1 MLKNIC
7 LMGNADVKRIKIL
20 EAATRRFAH
29 FGMAK
34 TTMSEIAKDLNFSK
48 ALLYYYFPDK
58 NSLYS
63 AVFEYV
69 IDKMIEEIE
78 EVIDRGGNFEEI
90 MMYSIDMR
98 VKIINQYYNL
108 FEYTMKMVKELPD
121 ELERVFKESYLREV
135 EIIEKILQLG
145 VDAQEIHVDDL
156 NETARIL
163 LYSLFGMRMGILKD
177 MKNMLFPTKE
187 EFDHILSLQKKMMK
201 IFLNGLRYQRG

>member
-1 MLKNIC
+1 
-7 LMGNADVKRIKIL
+7 MGNADVKRIKIL

-69 IDKMIEEIE
+69 IDKMIEDLED
-78 EVIDRGGNFEEI
+78 VIAKGGNFEEI

-121 ELERVFKESYLREV
+121 ELEQVFKESYLREV
-135 EIIEKILQLG
+135 EIIEKILKIG
-145 VDAQEIHVDDL
+145 IVAGEIQVEDI

-201 IFLNGLRYQRG
+201 IFLNGLRFQVVK

>member
-1 MLKNIC
+1 
-7 LMGNADVKRIKIL
+7 MGNADVKRIKIL

-34 TTMSEIAKDLNFSK
+34 TTMSEIAKDLNLSK

-69 IDKMIEEIE
+69 IDKMIEDIE
-78 EVIDRGGNFEEI
+78 DVIAKGGDFEEI

-121 ELERVFKESYLREV
+121 ELEQVFKESYLREV
-135 EIIEKILQLG
+135 EIIEKILKIG
-145 VDAQEIHVDDL
+145 IDAGEIQVEDI

-201 IFLNGLRYQRG
+201 IFLNGLRFQVVK

>member
-1 MLKNIC
+1 
-7 LMGNADVKRIKIL
+7 MGNADVKRIKIL

-29 FGMAK
+29 FGMTK

>member
-1 MLKNIC
+1 
-7 LMGNADVKRIKIL
+7 MGNADVKRIKIL

-69 IDKMIEEIE
+69 IDKMIEDIE
-78 EVIDRGGNFEEI
+78 DVIAKGGNFEEI

-121 ELERVFKESYLREV
+121 ELEQVFKESYLREV
-135 EIIEKILQLG
+135 EIIEKILKIG
-145 VDAQEIHVDDL
+145 IDAGEIQVEDI

-201 IFLNGLRYQRG
+201 IFLNGLRFQVVK

>member
-1 MLKNIC
+1 
-7 LMGNADVKRIKIL
+7 MGNADVKRIKIL

-69 IDKMIEEIE
+69 IDKMIEDIE
-78 EVIDRGGNFEEI
+78 EVIGRGGDFEEI

-121 ELERVFKESYLREV
+121 ELEQVFKESYLREV
-135 EIIEKILQLG
+135 EIIEKILKIG
-145 VDAQEIHVDDL
+145 IDAGEIQVEDI

-177 MKNMLFPTKE
+177 MKKMLFPTKE

-201 IFLNGLRYQRG
+201 IFLNGLRFQLVK

>member
-1 MLKNIC
+1 
-7 LMGNADVKRIKIL
+7 MGNADVKRIKIL
-20 EAATRRFAH
+20 EAATRRFSH

-69 IDKMIEEIE
+69 IDKMIEDIE
-78 EVIDRGGNFEEI
+78 EVIDKGGDFEEI

-121 ELERVFKESYLREV
+121 ELEQVFKESYLSEV
-135 EIIEKILQLG
+135 EIIEKILKIG
-145 VDAQEIHVDDL
+145 IDAGEIQVEDI

-201 IFLNGLRYQRG
+201 IFLNGLRFQVFK

>member
-1 MLKNIC
+1 
-7 LMGNADVKRIKIL
+7 MGNADVKRIKIL

-69 IDKMIEEIE
+69 IDKMIEDIE
-78 EVIDRGGNFEEI
+78 DVIAQGGDFEEI

-121 ELERVFKESYLREV
+121 ELEQVFKESYLREV
-135 EIIEKILQLG
+135 EIIEKILNIG
-145 VDAQEIHVDDL
+145 IDAGEIQVGDI

-201 IFLNGLRYQRG
+201 IFLNGLRFQVVK

>member
-1 MLKNIC
+1 
-7 LMGNADVKRIKIL
+7 MGNADVKRIKIL

-69 IDKMIEEIE
+69 IDKMIEDIE
-78 EVIDRGGNFEEI
+78 EVIDKGGDFEEI

-121 ELERVFKESYLREV
+121 ELEQVFKESYLREV
-135 EIIEKILQLG
+135 EIIEKILKIG
-145 VDAQEIHVDDL
+145 IDAGEIQVEDI

-201 IFLNGLRYQRG
+201 IFLNGLRFQVFK

>member
-1 MLKNIC
+1 
-7 LMGNADVKRIKIL
+7 MGNADVKRIKIL

-69 IDKMIEEIE
+69 IDKMIEDIE
-78 EVIDRGGNFEEI
+78 EVIAKGGDFEEI

-121 ELERVFKESYLREV
+121 ELEQVFKESYLREV
-135 EIIEKILQLG
+135 EIIEKILNIG
-145 VDAQEIHVDDL
+145 IDAGEIQVEDI

-201 IFLNGLRYQRG
+201 IFLNGLRFQLVK

>member
-1 MLKNIC
+1 
-7 LMGNADVKRIKIL
+7 MGNADVKRIKIL

-69 IDKMIEEIE
+69 IDKMIEDLED
-78 EVIDRGGNFEEI
+78 VIGKGGDFEEM

-121 ELERVFKESYLREV
+121 ELEQVFKESYLREV
-135 EIIEKILQLG
+135 EIIEKILKIG
-145 VDAQEIHVDDL
+145 IDAGEILVEDI

-201 IFLNGLRYQRG
+201 IFLNGLRFQAVK

>member
-1 MLKNIC
+1 
-7 LMGNADVKRIKIL
+7 MGNADVKRIKIL

-69 IDKMIEEIE
+69 IDKMIEDIE
-78 EVIDRGGNFEEI
+78 EVIAKGGDFEEI

-121 ELERVFKESYLREV
+121 ELEQVFKEPYLREV
-135 EIIEKILQLG
+135 EIIEKILKIG
-145 VDAQEIHVDDL
+145 IDAGEIQVEDI

-201 IFLNGLRYQRG
+201 IFLNGLRFQLVK

>member
-1 MLKNIC
+1 
-7 LMGNADVKRIKIL
+7 MGNADVKRIKIL

-69 IDKMIEEIE
+69 IDKMIEDIE
-78 EVIDRGGNFEEI
+78 DVIAKGGDFEEI

-121 ELERVFKESYLREV
+121 ELEQVFKESYLREV
-135 EIIEKILQLG
+135 EIIEKILKIG
-145 VDAQEIHVDDL
+145 IDAGEIQVEDI

-201 IFLNGLRYQRG
+201 IFLNGLRFQVVK

>member
-1 MLKNIC
+1 MK
-7 LMGNADVKRIKIL
+7 NADVKRIKIL

-69 IDKMIEEIE
+69 IDRMIEDIE
-78 EVIDRGGNFEEI
+78 EVIDQGGNFEEV

-135 EIIEKILQLG
+135 EIIEKILQIG
-145 VDAQEIHVDDL
+145 IEAGEIQVDDL

-187 EFDHILSLQKKMMK
+187 EFDHILSLQKKMMR
-201 IFLNGLRYQRG
+201 IFLNGLRYQRH

>member
-1 MLKNIC
+1 
-7 LMGNADVKRIKIL
+7 MGNADVKRIKIL

-78 EVIDRGGNFEEI
+78 TVIDKGGNFEEI

-98 VKIINQYYNL
+98 VKAINQYYNL

-121 ELERVFKESYLREV
+121 ELEQVFKESYLREV
-135 EIIEKILQLG
+135 EIIEKILKIG
-145 VDAQEIHVDDL
+145 IDAQEIQVDDL

-201 IFLNGLRYQRG
+201 IFLNGLRYQQR

>member
-1 MLKNIC
+1 
-7 LMGNADVKRIKIL
+7 MGNADVKRIKIL

-69 IDKMIEEIE
+69 IDKMIEDIE
-78 EVIDRGGNFEEI
+78 DVIAKGGDFEAI

-121 ELERVFKESYLREV
+121 ELEQVFKESYLREV
-135 EIIEKILQLG
+135 EIIEKILKIG
-145 VDAQEIHVDDL
+145 IDAGEIQVEDI

-201 IFLNGLRYQRG
+201 IFLNGLRFQVVK

>member
-1 MLKNIC
+1 
-7 LMGNADVKRIKIL
+7 MGNADVKRIKIL

-69 IDKMIEEIE
+69 IDKMIEDIE
-78 EVIDRGGNFEEI
+78 EVIGRGGDFEEI

-121 ELERVFKESYLREV
+121 ELEQVFKESYLREV
-135 EIIEKILQLG
+135 EIIEKILQIG
-145 VDAQEIHVDDL
+145 IDAGEIRVEDI

-177 MKNMLFPTKE
+177 MKKMLFPTKE

-201 IFLNGLRYQRG
+201 IFLNGLRFQLVK

>member
-1 MLKNIC
+1 
-7 LMGNADVKRIKIL
+7 MGNADVKRIKIL

-69 IDKMIEEIE
+69 IDKMIEDIE
-78 EVIDRGGNFEEI
+78 EVIAKGGDFEEI

-121 ELERVFKESYLREV
+121 ELEQVFKESYLREV
-135 EIIEKILQLG
+135 EIIEKILKIG
-145 VDAQEIHVDDL
+145 IDAGEIQVEDI

-201 IFLNGLRYQRG
+201 IFLNGLRFQLVK

>member
-1 MLKNIC
+1 
-7 LMGNADVKRIKIL
+7 MGNADVKRIKIL

-78 EVIDRGGNFEEI
+78 EVIDKGGNFEEI

-98 VKIINQYYNL
+98 VKAINQYYNL

-121 ELERVFKESYLREV
+121 ELEQVFKESYLREV
-135 EIIEKILQLG
+135 EIIEKILKIG
-145 VDAQEIHVDDL
+145 IEAGEIRVDDL

-201 IFLNGLRYQRG
+201 IFLNGLRYQCI

>member
-1 MLKNIC
+1 
-7 LMGNADVKRIKIL
+7 MGNADVKRIKIL

-69 IDKMIEEIE
+69 IDKMIEDIE
-78 EVIDRGGNFEEI
+78 DVIAKGGDFEEI

-121 ELERVFKESYLREV
+121 ELEQVFKESYLREV
-135 EIIEKILQLG
+135 EYIEKILNIG
-145 VDAQEIHVDDL
+145 IDAGEIQVEDI

-201 IFLNGLRYQRG
+201 IFLNGLRFQVVK

>member
-1 MLKNIC
+1 
-7 LMGNADVKRIKIL
+7 MGNADVKRIKIL

-78 EVIDRGGNFEEI
+78 EVIDKGGNFEEI

-98 VKIINQYYNL
+98 VKAINQYYNL

-121 ELERVFKESYLREV
+121 ELEQVFKESYLREV
-135 EIIEKILQLG
+135 EIIEKILKIG
-145 VDAQEIHVDDL
+145 IDAGEIRVDDL

-201 IFLNGLRYQRG
+201 IFLNGLRYQCS

>member
-1 MLKNIC
+1 
-7 LMGNADVKRIKIL
+7 KIL

-69 IDKMIEEIE
+69 IDKMIEDLED
-78 EVIDRGGNFEEI
+78 VIGKGGDFEEI

-121 ELERVFKESYLREV
+121 ELEQVFKESYLREV
-135 EIIEKILQLG
+135 EIIEKILKIG
-145 VDAQEIHVDDL
+145 IDAGEIQVEDI

-201 IFLNGLRYQRG
+201 IFLNGLRFQVFK

>member
-1 MLKNIC
+1 
-7 LMGNADVKRIKIL
+7 MGNADVKRIKIL

-69 IDKMIEEIE
+69 IDEMIEEIE
-78 EVIDRGGNFEEI
+78 EVIDKGGNFEEI

-98 VKIINQYYNL
+98 VKAINQYYNL

-121 ELERVFKESYLREV
+121 ELEQVFKESYLREV
-135 EIIEKILQLG
+135 EIIEKILKIG
-145 VDAQEIHVDDL
+145 IDAGEISVDDL

-201 IFLNGLRYQRG
+201 IFLNGLRYQRS

>member
-1 MLKNIC
+1 
-7 LMGNADVKRIKIL
+7 MGNADVKRIKIL

-69 IDKMIEEIE
+69 IDKMIEDIE
-78 EVIDRGGNFEEI
+78 DVIAKGGDFEEI

-121 ELERVFKESYLREV
+121 ELEQVFKESYLREV
-135 EIIEKILQLG
+135 EIIEKILEIG
-145 VDAQEIHVDDL
+145 IDAGEIQVEDI

-201 IFLNGLRYQRG
+201 IFLNGLRFQRR

>member
-1 MLKNIC
+1 
-7 LMGNADVKRIKIL
+7 MGNADVKRIKIL

-69 IDKMIEEIE
+69 IDKMIEEME
-78 EVIDRGGNFEEI
+78 TVIDKGGNFEEI

-98 VKIINQYYNL
+98 VKAINQYYNL

-121 ELERVFKESYLREV
+121 ELEQVFKESYLREV
-135 EIIEKILQLG
+135 EIIEKILKIG
-145 VDAQEIHVDDL
+145 IDAREIQVDDL

-201 IFLNGLRYQRG
+201 IFLNGLRYQQR

>member
-1 MLKNIC
+1 
-7 LMGNADVKRIKIL
+7 MGNADVKRIKIL

-69 IDKMIEEIE
+69 IDKMIEDLED
-78 EVIDRGGNFEEI
+78 VIGKGGDFEEI

-121 ELERVFKESYLREV
+121 ELEQVFKESYLREV
-135 EIIEKILQLG
+135 EIIEKILNIG
-145 VDAQEIHVDDL
+145 IDAGEIQVEDI

-201 IFLNGLRYQRG
+201 IFLNGLRFQVVK

>member
-1 MLKNIC
+1 
-7 LMGNADVKRIKIL
+7 MGNADVKRIKIL

-69 IDKMIEEIE
+69 IDKMIEDIE
-78 EVIDRGGNFEEI
+78 AVIDKGGNFEEI

-98 VKIINQYYNL
+98 VKAINQYYNL

-121 ELERVFKESYLREV
+121 ELEQVFKESYLREV
-135 EIIEKILQLG
+135 EIIEKILKIG
-145 VDAQEIHVDDL
+145 IDAQEIQVDDL

-201 IFLNGLRYQRG
+201 IFLNGLRYQQR

>member
-1 MLKNIC
+1 
-7 LMGNADVKRIKIL
+7 MGNADVKRIKIL

-69 IDKMIEEIE
+69 IDKMIEDIE
-78 EVIDRGGNFEEI
+78 DVIAQGGDFEEI

-121 ELERVFKESYLREV
+121 ELEQVFKESYLREV
-135 EIIEKILQLG
+135 EIIEKILNIG
-145 VDAQEIHVDDL
+145 IDAGEIQVEDI

-201 IFLNGLRYQRG
+201 IFLNGLRFQVVK

>member
-1 MLKNIC
+1 
-7 LMGNADVKRIKIL
+7 MGNADVKRIKIL

-69 IDKMIEEIE
+69 IDKMIEDLED
-78 EVIDRGGNFEEI
+78 VIGRGGDFEEI

-121 ELERVFKESYLREV
+121 ELEQVFKESYLREV
-135 EIIEKILQLG
+135 EIIEKILKIG
-145 VDAQEIHVDDL
+145 IDAGEIQVEDI

-201 IFLNGLRYQRG
+201 IFLNGLRFQVK

>member
-1 MLKNIC
+1 
-7 LMGNADVKRIKIL
+7 MGNADVKRIKIL

-69 IDKMIEEIE
+69 IDKMIEDLED
-78 EVIDRGGNFEEI
+78 VIGKGGDFEEM

-121 ELERVFKESYLREV
+121 ELEQVFKESYLREV
-135 EIIEKILQLG
+135 EIIEKILKIG
-145 VDAQEIHVDDL
+145 IDAGEILVEDI

-201 IFLNGLRYQRG
+201 IFLNGLRFQVVK